1 MIKYVYSIDYP
12 IGQKRAYLEWVRT
25 VAEKLQAPA
34 ELKRVASYDNF
45 FSASPQ
51 RTVEFEFD
59 TLEDAARYFERPEI
73 SHIFQTELPAHSSRV
88 QITVLKSLG
97 DYSKRG

>member
-1 MIKYVYSIDYP
+1 MVKYVYAIDYP
-12 IGQKRAYLEWVRT
+12 IGHKRAYLEWVRSI
-25 VAEKLQAPA
+25 ADRLQAPA
-34 ELKRVASYDNF
+34 ELKRIGSFENF

-73 SHIFQTELPAHSSRV
+73 AHIFQSELPLHADRV
-88 QITVLKSLG
+88 AITVLKALS
-97 DYSKRG
+97 DYNKRG

>member
-12 IGQKRAYLEWVRT
+12 TGQKRAYLEWVRT
-25 VAEKLQAPA
+25 IADKLRAPA
-34 ELKRVASYDNF
+34 ELKRVAAYDNF

-73 SHIFQTELPAHSSRV
+73 SHIFQAELPLHSGNIRV
-88 QITVLKSLG
+88 TVLKALG
-97 DYSKRG
+97 DYRKGG

>member
-12 IGQKRAYLEWVRT
+12 IGQKRAYLEWVR
-25 VAEKLQAPA
+25 AIADRLQAPT
-34 ELKRVASYDNF
+34 ELRRIASYDNF

-73 SHIFQTELPAHSSRV
+73 SHVFQAELPLHSSNIRV
-88 QITVLKSLG
+88 TVLKSLA

>member
-1 MIKYVYSIDYP
+1 MIKYVYAIDYP
-12 IGQKRAYLEWVRT
+12 IGHKRAYLEWVRT
-25 VAEKLQAPA
+25 IADKLQAPA
-34 ELKRVASYDNF
+34 ELKRVGSYDNF

-73 SHIFQTELPAHSSRV
+73 SHIFQAELPAHSSNIHV
-88 QITVLKSLG
+88 TVLKSLG
-97 DYSKRG
+97 DYSKGR

>member
-1 MIKYVYSIDYP
+1 MIKYVYAIDYP
-12 IGQKRAYLEWVRT
+12 QGQKRAYLEWVRT
-25 VAEKLQAPA
+25 IADRLQAPP

-51 RTVEFEFD
+51 RFVEFEFD
-59 TLEDAARYFERPEI
+59 TMEDAARYFERAEI
-73 SHIFQTELPAHSSRV
+73 GHIFQAELPAHAHNIRM
-88 QITVLKSLG
+88 TVLKSLG